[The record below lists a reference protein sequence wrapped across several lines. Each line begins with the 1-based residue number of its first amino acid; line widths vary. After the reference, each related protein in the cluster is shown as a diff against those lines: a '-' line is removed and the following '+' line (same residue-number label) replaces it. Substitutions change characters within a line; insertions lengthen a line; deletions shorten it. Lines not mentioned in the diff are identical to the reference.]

1 MPTGKL
7 GVFRGTLLFGRNTL
21 INILPFFRGTFLFGG
36 TLLFGR
42 REYLKETNTTFM
54 DAFRDL
60 GLKQIITSPT
70 RYKFNIFDLAEKC
83 MKTKFNADGTDL
95 DLFLTISENG

>member
-7 GVFRGTLLFGRNTL
+7 GVFRGTLLFGRDTL

-42 REYLKETNTTFM
+42 QEYSGQHLSTKSMCN
-54 DAFRDL
+54 
-60 GLKQIITSPT
+60 IYITRRLTS
-70 RYKFNIFDLAEKC
+70 AEK
-83 MKTKFNADGTDL
+83 FP
-95 DLFLTISENG
+95 